1 MKKSDFLSLGII
13 ITLIIVSTLNI
24 FVGILNK
31 YTILIFLGILILIT
45 YKLIGFQRNKSMIE
59 RDVILSITAILL
71 LYYLVSYILG
81 YFTGFVK
88 SLYAH
93 DIKTTFLNVFP
104 VLGLIFGSEILR
116 YMVNRKAENKTW
128 LIFLSFLAFTLI
140 NTSLLIRPLVVDGNV
155 QTMSV
160 IEQLGLFI
168 LPSVTTSILMTFMS
182 IKVGYKSSILFR
194 LFMELPLYI
203 LPFFPNF
210 GNYIDSVLRIS
221 IPVLFFLW
229 LYQKIEKTS
238 IKKIVIIE
246 KKKLVN
252 LFRINILLVCIIL
265 VYFISG
271 LFRFQALVI
280 ASGSMEPSIN
290 IGDVVIVDKNSV
302 SDYSKLKKGEVIA
315 YRKDAIVICHRIVK
329 IINSGEKTFY
339 ETKGDNNTDVDQLL
353 VETDKVIGT
362 VKYKIKYIGY
372 PTVILNRYR

>member
-45 YKLIGFQRNKSMIE
+45 YKLIGFQKNKSMIE

-93 DIKTTFLNVFP
+93 DIKTTFSNVFP

-140 NTSLLIRPLVVDGNV
+140 NTSLLIRPLVMDGNV

-182 IKVGYKSSILFR
+182 IKEILF
-194 LFMELPLYI
+194 L
-203 LPFFPNF
+203 
-210 GNYIDSVLRIS
+210 
-221 IPVLFFLW
+221 
-229 LYQKIEKTS
+229 
-238 IKKIVIIE
+238 
-246 KKKLVN
+246 
-252 LFRINILLVCIIL
+252 
-265 VYFISG
+265 
-271 LFRFQALVI
+271 
-280 ASGSMEPSIN
+280 
-290 IGDVVIVDKNSV
+290 
-302 SDYSKLKKGEVIA
+302 
-315 YRKDAIVICHRIVK
+315 
-329 IINSGEKTFY
+329 
-339 ETKGDNNTDVDQLL
+339 
-353 VETDKVIGT
+353 
-362 VKYKIKYIGY
+362 
-372 PTVILNRYR
+372 